1 MGLFDFF
8 GKEKRGGAEDER
20 SRRISFDDF
29 KTGEYSDTPTQNGPV
44 TVFHPKSFQDVEKVI
59 NTLKSG
65 KNAIVYLNELSTATG
80 YRVLDMLSGAVYAL
94 DGSVYELQN
103 NMFFF
108 APAGI
113 NVK

>member
-8 GKEKRGGAEDER
+8 GKEKKPADEDR
-20 SRRISFDDF
+20 TRRISFDDF

-44 TVFHPKSFQDVEKVI
+44 TVFHPKSFQDVEKI
-59 NTLKSG
+59 ILTLKSG

-80 YRVLDMLSGAVYAL
+80 YRVLDMLSGAVFAL

-113 NVK
+113 NIK

>member
-8 GKEKRGGAEDER
+8 GKEKKPADEDR
-20 SRRISFDDF
+20 ARRISFDDF

-44 TVFHPKSFQDVEKVI
+44 TVFHPKSFQDVEKI
-59 NTLKSG
+59 ILTLKSG

-80 YRVLDMLSGAVYAL
+80 YRVLDMLSGAVFAL

-113 NVK
+113 NIK